1 MKLRQNYTEE
11 KAGKL
16 SLQEP
21 PYFNFRGNLAL
32 SHGKVLNVES
42 HCFVHSASFCLLTF
56 SLRSLSMVQLINYWL
71 LPLMTSGTFL
81 CI

>member
-16 SLQEP
+16 LLQEL

-32 SHGKVLNVES
+32 SHGKFLNVES
-42 HCFVHSASFCLLTF
+42 HCFVHYRAFVC
-56 SLRSLSMVQLINYWL
+56 
-71 LPLMTSGTFL
+71 
-81 CI
+81 